1 MRIHP
6 DRVAFNPILW
16 SATAD
21 GWLDPALMPPL
32 AHRLTVIRD
41 AGFRAVHAAVPPGMT
56 PQAYRLLL
64 ADYGLVPAPGYIAL
78 AVPTTTERT
87 QELERV
93 RRAAAEQAALELA
106 SVFVALELRRDAPRV
121 AHPAIGYDAQ
131 PERLAA
137 VRDWLGE
144 AAAVIRGE
152 GIMPAVHPHAGT
164 WIETEAEIRFVL
176 DTLPPEVLGFGPDL
190 GHLRWAGADAAAL
203 LRAYHPRV
211 RALHVKDVRPA
222 VVAASK
228 QARWSYAQ
236 TVRAGVFTEP
246 EPGSPGVERALRAL
260 PAGYDGWLIIEVDR
274 GTRPTAEESVRFCGA
289 WVRGEQ

>member
-1 MRIHP
+1 VRMHP
-6 DRVAFNPILW
+6 DHVAFNPILW

-32 AHRLTVIRD
+32 AHRLTVIRE

-56 PQAYRLLL
+56 PQAYRHLL
-64 ADYGLVPAPGYIAL
+64 ADYGLVPAPGYIGLAL
-78 AVPTTTERT
+78 PATTDRT

-93 RRAAAEQAALELA
+93 RRAAGEQAALELA

-152 GIMPAVHPHAGT
+152 GVMPALHPHVGT
-164 WIETEAEIRFVL
+164 WIETEEEVHFVL
-176 DTLPPEVLGFGPDL
+176 DTLPADVLGFGPDL
-190 GHLRWAGADAAAL
+190 GHLRWAGADAPAL
-203 LRAYHPRV
+203 IRAYRPRV
-211 RALHVKDVRPA
+211 RALHVKDVQPA

-228 QARWSYAQ
+228 RAGWGYAQ

-246 EPGSPGVERALRAL
+246 EPGSPRVAAALGAL
-260 PAGYDGWLIIEVDR
+260 PERYDGWLVIEVDR
-274 GTRPTAEESVRFCGA
+274 GTRPTAEESVRICGA
-289 WVRGEQ
+289 WARGQH